1 MTTPATGGTW
11 GTIVTIVLA
20 VISSGVIVA
29 IINWLQNRH
38 KTSAETEDIW
48 DKIKNRSITEAD
60 RKIASQNEHIRLCEY
75 KIDLLIEGWT
85 LTLDE
90 MQSAQMNNTAL
101 DLRESR
107 RRLREIRFLKAIPGE
122 SPPGSI
128 EDPSQSSD

>member
-1 MTTPATGGTW
+1 MTAPATGGTW
-11 GTIVTIVLA
+11 GTVVTIVLA

-48 DKIKNRSITEAD
+48 DKIKNRSINEAD
-60 RKIASQNEHIRLCEY
+60 KKIASQSEHIRLCEY
-75 KIDLLIEGWT
+75 KIDMLIEGWT

-90 MQSAQMNNTAL
+90 IQSAQINHTAL
-101 DLRESR
+101 DLVESR

-122 SPPGSI
+122 APPGNL
-128 EDPSQSSD
+128 ENGGSD